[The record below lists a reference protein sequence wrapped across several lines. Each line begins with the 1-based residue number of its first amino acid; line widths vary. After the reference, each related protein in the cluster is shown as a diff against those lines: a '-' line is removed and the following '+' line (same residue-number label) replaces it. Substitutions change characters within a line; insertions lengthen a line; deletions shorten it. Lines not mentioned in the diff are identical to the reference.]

1 MKFTLSIPVGI
12 NHLYKQGKHGWYKDS
27 KAVDWQ
33 NEALWKLKKEK
44 EKVTG
49 ESVYITWFFKDKRKH
64 DIDSG
69 LKLMLDTIVKA
80 KIIKDDSLITFLQ
93 VEKQKT
99 SLKENYCE
107 VEII

>member
-1 MKFTLSIPVGI
+1 MKFILPIPTGI
-12 NHLYKQGKHGWYKDS
+12 NHLYKQGRGGWYKAPE
-27 KAVDWQ
+27 AVEWQ
-33 NEALWKLKKEK
+33 TNALWELKKQK
-44 EKVTG
+44 EKVKG

-80 KIIKDDSLITFLQ
+80 RIIKDDSVITFLQ

-99 SLKENYCE
+99 DKENYCE